1 MSTEIFSSLE
11 EDAKQQR
18 EIPTDEKLGKL
29 NLVCRKL
36 VEKERQ
42 YAEYKTLASQT
53 YEEIKDV
60 KEKEIPD
67 VMASLNISK
76 FVMDDGTEIAIKD
89 ELYASIKKEKEKE
102 ALTWLDDNGL
112 GDIIKPDITLS
123 FARGEHEEAE
133 RIKGVLKENGQD
145 NYDEKASV
153 HPQTLKA
160 TFKDLRNKGEDIPEE
175 LFNWYE
181 TPLAKVKLSKGEK

>member
-53 YEEIKDV
+53 YDEIKDV

-89 ELYASIKKEKEKE
+89 KVLQAAVNLWKNDAEVQAKI
-102 ALTWLDDNGL
+102 ALLEQ
-112 GDIIKPDITLS
+112 GDEPDID
-123 FARGEHEEAE
+123 AGWEETNV
-133 RIKGVLKENGQD
+133 ID
-145 NYDEKASV
+145 
-153 HPQTLKA
+153 P
-160 TFKDLRNKGEDIPEE
+160 PE
-175 LFNWYE
+175 
-181 TPLAKVKLSKGEK
+181 SI